1 MDHVLLD
8 RFALA
13 GVLALLALAAYE
25 LWKIDLGL
33 KSLAWAH
40 TTGQLRKAWVEDM
53 PDFEFEND
61 PFRDQEGTHS
71 VHARYSY
78 QVGTRRYFGKRLSY
92 RTTHWIRFREALD
105 MIEGWRPGVEV
116 DVFYDPGKPERAVLI
131 PGSSTANAALFIL
144 YLALAALCLWVRAH

>member
-1 MDHVLLD
+1 MDDLLLD

-25 LWKIDLGL
+25 LWKIHLGL

-53 PDFEFEND
+53 PESEGD
-61 PFRDQEGTHS
+61 PEGTHS

-92 RTTHWIRFREALD
+92 RTTHWIRFREALG

-116 DVFYDPGKPERAVLI
+116 DVFYDPAKPERAVLI

-144 YLALAALCLWVRAH
+144 YVVLAALCLWVRAH